1 MLANLYWFFFFLV
14 VYWSFCLFWGART
27 LRKNSSPESYYLA
40 DRSISSWVFFFSA
53 TAATFAGITI
63 ITFPSL
69 IYADGYSFLAT
80 AAIVITIPLG
90 SILFFKRQWM
100 LSRKYNL
107 ITPGEMYFK
116 YYKSH
121 TLRITILIIGLFFAV
136 PFLGIIIGATGSMVE
151 FVSAGELGRDSA
163 MWVLTAVVL
172 FYVVSG
178 GFKSMISIGV
188 VQSWL
193 FFVLFISIGLGTYY
207 YLGGLSFFDDLATA
221 NSFISFGTWGSTQGY
236 GGGDLSGFFNV
247 PGVIQWVGGL
257 GKNNPSGGPWTAVMI
272 LSFTLSYMGIV
283 LSPTFSMWSYSV
295 KSPRSFYYYQI
306 WGSGAIVGIFLFIFA
321 ALLGVGANL
330 LGANPSINLNGFALN
345 QILPELDINNVSL
358 LIFSFIGSLG
368 SASPILVGLLAICL
382 IAALQSTLAA
392 FLMTSGSM
400 VARDLYRPYI
410 DKEPSW
416 KRELLVA
423 RLAML
428 LICLAALYLATFFE
442 TSLILLGGL
451 AIAFGFQLFPVLL
464 GMIWFPWITK
474 TGATLGLITGMFFV
488 ILAETFGHKLTG
500 NALPWGRWPL
510 TIYSGLWGLFF
521 NVIVCFL
528 SSAFSSNDV
537 DKEHRKSFHDFM
549 NDHMGIHP
557 SRKKIKSLAYVLFLI
572 WAFFSI
578 GPGLIFGNLIFGSA
592 DLSYDNWVM
601 GIPSLW
607 AYQII
612 WWAAGVLLIWFMA
625 NKLDLST
632 LPKKPILNGDEYSTP
647 DDVEDKGNYI
657 DKMGGGYGWPLILI
671 GMAVATVILS
681 VYAL

>member
-27 LRKNSSPESYYLA
+27 LRTNSSPESYYLA

-63 ITFPSL
+63 ITYPSL

-121 TLRITILIIGLFFAV
+121 TLRITILIIALFFAV

-193 FFVLFISIGLGTYY
+193 FFVLFISIGFGAFY
-207 YLGGLSFFDDLATA
+207 YLGGLGFFDDLATA
-221 NSFISFGTWGSTQGY
+221 NSFISFGSWGSTQGY

-295 KSPRSFYYYQI
+295 KSPKSFYYYQI

-330 LGANPSINLNGFALN
+330 LGANPSINLNGFALS
-345 QILPELDINNVSL
+345 QILPELDINNVSS

-368 SASPILVGLLAICL
+368 SASPILVGLLSICL

-410 DKEPSW
+410 DKDPSW

-528 SSAFSSNDV
+528 SSAFSSNDA

-557 SRKKIKSLAYVLFLI
+557 SRKKIKSFAYVLFLI

-592 DLSYDNWVM
+592 DLSYSKWVM

-625 NKLDLST
+625 NKMDLST
-632 LPKKPILNGDEYSTP
+632 LPKKPILNGDEYSAP
-647 DDVEDKGNYI
+647 DDIEDKGNYI

>member
-27 LRKNSSPESYYLA
+27 LRKKTSPESYYLA
-40 DRSISSWVFFFSA
+40 DRNISSWVFFFSA

-63 ITFPSL
+63 ISYPSL

-100 LSRKYNL
+100 LSRKYNF

-116 YYKSH
+116 YYQSH

-178 GFKSMISIGV
+178 GFKPMVSIGV
-188 VQSWL
+188 LQSWL
-193 FFVLFISIGLGTYY
+193 FFVLFISIGFGAFYF
-207 YLGGLSFFDDLATA
+207 LGGLEFFDDLAIV
-221 NSFISFGTWGSTQGY
+221 NRFFPLGSWGSTQGY

-247 PGVIQWVGGL
+247 PGVIQWVAGL
-257 GKNNPSGGPWTAVMI
+257 GKNNPAGGPWTAVMI
-272 LSFTLSYMGIV
+272 LSFTLSYMGII

-295 KSPRSFYYYQI
+295 KSPRSFYYFQI
-306 WGSGAIVGIFLFIFA
+306 WGSGAIVGVFLFIFA
-321 ALLGVGANL
+321 ALLGVGANF
-330 LGANPSINLNGFALN
+330 LGANSFVNMNGFAIS
-345 QILPELDINNVSL
+345 QILPEIDLNNISS
-358 LIFSFIGSLG
+358 LIFSFIGGLG
-368 SASPILVGLLAICL
+368 SVSPILVGFLSICL

-416 KRELLVA
+416 TRELLVA
-423 RLAML
+423 RLSML
-428 LICLAALYLATFFE
+428 LICLAALYLATYFE

-488 ILAETFGHKLTG
+488 ILEETFGHKLTG

-528 SSAFSSNDV
+528 SSAFSTSDP
-537 DKEHRKSFHDFM
+537 DQEHRKSFHDFM

-557 SRKKIKSLAYVLFLI
+557 TRKKIKSLAYVLFLL

-592 DLSYDNWVM
+592 DLSYDNWIM

-612 WWAAGVLLIWFMA
+612 WWAIGVLLIWFMA

-647 DDVEDKGNYI
+647 DEVEEKGNYI

>member
-27 LRKNSSPESYYLA
+27 LRTNSSPESYYLA

-63 ITFPSL
+63 ITYPSL

-121 TLRITILIIGLFFAV
+121 TLRITILIIALFFAV

-193 FFVLFISIGLGTYY
+193 FFVLFISIGFGAFY

-221 NSFISFGTWGSTQGY
+221 NSFISFGSWGSTQGY

-295 KSPRSFYYYQI
+295 KSPKSFYYYQI

-330 LGANPSINLNGFALN
+330 LGANPSINLNGFALS
-345 QILPELDINNVSL
+345 QILPELDINNVSS

-368 SASPILVGLLAICL
+368 SASPILVCLLSICL

-410 DKEPSW
+410 DKDPSW

-451 AIAFGFQLFPVLL
+451 AIAFGFKLFPVLL

-528 SSAFSSNDV
+528 SSAFSSNDA

-557 SRKKIKSLAYVLFLI
+557 SRKKIKSFAYVLFLI

-592 DLSYDNWVM
+592 DLSYSKWVM

-625 NKLDLST
+625 NKMDLST
-632 LPKKPILNGDEYSTP
+632 LPKKPILNGDEYSAP
-647 DDVEDKGNYI
+647 DDIEDKGNYI

>member
-27 LRKNSSPESYYLA
+27 LRTNSSPESYYLA

-63 ITFPSL
+63 ITYPSL

-121 TLRITILIIGLFFAV
+121 TLRITILIIALFFAV

-193 FFVLFISIGLGTYY
+193 FFVLFISIGFGAFY

-221 NSFISFGTWGSTQGY
+221 NSFISFGSWGSTQGY

-295 KSPRSFYYYQI
+295 KSPKSFYYYQI

-330 LGANPSINLNGFALN
+330 LGANPSINLNGFALS
-345 QILPELDINNVSL
+345 QILPELDINNVSS

-368 SASPILVGLLAICL
+368 SASPILVGLLSICL

-410 DKEPSW
+410 DKDPSW

-528 SSAFSSNDV
+528 SSAFSSNDA

-557 SRKKIKSLAYVLFLI
+557 SRKKIKSFAYVLFLI

-592 DLSYDNWVM
+592 DLSYSKWVM
-601 GIPSLW
+601 GVPSLW

-625 NKLDLST
+625 NKMDLST
-632 LPKKPILNGDEYSTP
+632 LPKKPILNGDEYSAP
-647 DDVEDKGNYI
+647 DDIEDKGNYI

>member
-27 LRKNSSPESYYLA
+27 LRTNSSPESYYLA
-40 DRSISSWVFFFSA
+40 DRSITSWVFFFSA

-63 ITFPSL
+63 ITYPSL

-121 TLRITILIIGLFFAV
+121 TLRITILIIALFFAV

-193 FFVLFISIGLGTYY
+193 FFVLFISIGFGAFY

-221 NSFISFGTWGSTQGY
+221 NSFISFGSWGSTQGY

-295 KSPRSFYYYQI
+295 KSPKSFYYYQI

-330 LGANPSINLNGFALN
+330 LGANPSINLNGFALS
-345 QILPELDINNVSL
+345 QILPELDINNVSS

-368 SASPILVGLLAICL
+368 SASPILVGLLSICL

-410 DKEPSW
+410 DKDPSW

-528 SSAFSSNDV
+528 SSAFSSNDA

-557 SRKKIKSLAYVLFLI
+557 SRKKIKSFAYVLFLI

-592 DLSYDNWVM
+592 DLSYSKWVM

-625 NKLDLST
+625 NKMDLST
-632 LPKKPILNGDEYSTP
+632 LPKKPILNGDEYSAP
-647 DDVEDKGNYI
+647 DDIEDKGNYI

>member
-1 MLANLYWFFFFLV
+1 M
-14 VYWSFCLFWGART
+14 
-27 LRKNSSPESYYLA
+27 
-40 DRSISSWVFFFSA
+40 
-53 TAATFAGITI
+53 
-63 ITFPSL
+63 
-69 IYADGYSFLAT
+69 
-80 AAIVITIPLG
+80 
-90 SILFFKRQWM
+90 
-100 LSRKYNL
+100 
-107 ITPGEMYFK
+107 
-116 YYKSH
+116 
-121 TLRITILIIGLFFAV
+121 
-136 PFLGIIIGATGSMVE
+136 
-151 FVSAGELGRDSA
+151 
-163 MWVLTAVVL
+163 
-172 FYVVSG
+172 
-178 GFKSMISIGV
+178 
-188 VQSWL
+188 
-193 FFVLFISIGLGTYY
+193 
-207 YLGGLSFFDDLATA
+207 
-221 NSFISFGTWGSTQGY
+221 
-236 GGGDLSGFFNV
+236 
-247 PGVIQWVGGL
+247 
-257 GKNNPSGGPWTAVMI
+257 
-272 LSFTLSYMGIV
+272 
-283 LSPTFSMWSYSV
+283 
-295 KSPRSFYYYQI
+295 
-306 WGSGAIVGIFLFIFA
+306 IFLFIFA

-330 LGANPSINLNGFALN
+330 LGANPSINLNGFALS
-345 QILPELDINNVSL
+345 QILPELDINNVSS

-368 SASPILVGLLAICL
+368 SASPILVGLLSICL

-410 DKEPSW
+410 DKDPSW

-528 SSAFSSNDV
+528 SSAFSSNDT

-557 SRKKIKSLAYVLFLI
+557 SRKKIKSFAYVLFLI

-592 DLSYDNWVM
+592 DLSYSKWVM
-601 GIPSLW
+601 GVPSLW

-625 NKLDLST
+625 NKMDLST
-632 LPKKPILNGDEYSTP
+632 LPKKPILNGDEYSAP
-647 DDVEDKGNYI
+647 DDIEDKGNYI

>member
-27 LRKNSSPESYYLA
+27 LRTNSSPESYYLA

-63 ITFPSL
+63 ITYPSL

-121 TLRITILIIGLFFAV
+121 TLRITILIIALFFAV

-193 FFVLFISIGLGTYY
+193 FFVLFISIGFGAFY

-221 NSFISFGTWGSTQGY
+221 NSFISFGSWGSTQGY

-272 LSFTLSYMGIV
+272 LSFTLSYMGII

-295 KSPRSFYYYQI
+295 KSPKSFYYYQI

-330 LGANPSINLNGFALN
+330 LGANPSINLNGFALS
-345 QILPELDINNVSL
+345 QILPELDINNVSS

-368 SASPILVGLLAICL
+368 SASPILVGLLSICL

-410 DKEPSW
+410 DKDPSW

-528 SSAFSSNDV
+528 SSAFSSNDA

-557 SRKKIKSLAYVLFLI
+557 SRKKIKSFAYVLFLI

-592 DLSYDNWVM
+592 DLSYSKWVM

-625 NKLDLST
+625 NKMDLST
-632 LPKKPILNGDEYSTP
+632 LPKKPILNGDEYSAP
-647 DDVEDKGNYI
+647 DDIEDKGNYI

>member
-295 KSPRSFYYYQI
+295 KSPKSFYYYQI

-345 QILPELDINNVSL
+345 QILPELDINNVSS

-368 SASPILVGLLAICL
+368 SASPVLVGLLAICL

-528 SSAFSSNDV
+528 SSAFSSNDA

-632 LPKKPILNGDEYSTP
+632 LPKKPILNGDEYSAP

>member
-27 LRKNSSPESYYLA
+27 LRTNSSPESYYLA
-40 DRSISSWVFFFSA
+40 DRSISSCVFFFSA

-63 ITFPSL
+63 ITYPSL

-121 TLRITILIIGLFFAV
+121 TLRITILIIALFFAV

-193 FFVLFISIGLGTYY
+193 FFVLFISIGFGAFY

-221 NSFISFGTWGSTQGY
+221 NSFISFGSWGSTQGY

-295 KSPRSFYYYQI
+295 KSPKSFYYYQI

-330 LGANPSINLNGFALN
+330 LGANPSINLNGFALS
-345 QILPELDINNVSL
+345 QILPELDINNVSS

-368 SASPILVGLLAICL
+368 SASPILVGLLSICL

-410 DKEPSW
+410 DKDPSW

-528 SSAFSSNDV
+528 SSAFSSNDA

-557 SRKKIKSLAYVLFLI
+557 SRKKIKSFAYVLFLI

-592 DLSYDNWVM
+592 DLSYSKWVM

-625 NKLDLST
+625 NKMDLST
-632 LPKKPILNGDEYSTP
+632 LPKKPILNGDEYSAP
-647 DDVEDKGNYI
+647 DDIEDKGNYI

>member
-1 MLANLYWFFFFLV
+1 MLGNLYWFFFFLV
-14 VYWSFCLFWGART
+14 VYWIFCLFWGARP
-27 LRKNSSPESYYLA
+27 LRTNSSPESYYLA

-63 ITFPSL
+63 ITYPSL

-121 TLRITILIIGLFFAV
+121 TLRITILIIALFFAV

-193 FFVLFISIGLGTYY
+193 FFVLFISIGFGAFY

-221 NSFISFGTWGSTQGY
+221 NSFISFGSWGSTQGY

-295 KSPRSFYYYQI
+295 KSPKSFYYYQI

-330 LGANPSINLNGFALN
+330 LGANPSINLNGFALS
-345 QILPELDINNVSL
+345 QILPELDVNNVSS

-368 SASPILVGLLAICL
+368 SASPILVGLLSICL

-410 DKEPSW
+410 DKDPSW

-528 SSAFSSNDV
+528 SSAFSSNDA

-557 SRKKIKSLAYVLFLI
+557 SRKKIKSFAYVLFLI

-592 DLSYDNWVM
+592 DLSYSKWVM

-625 NKLDLST
+625 NKMDLST
-632 LPKKPILNGDEYSTP
+632 LPKKPILNGDEYSAP
-647 DDVEDKGNYI
+647 DDIEDKGNYI

>member
-295 KSPRSFYYYQI
+295 KSPKSFYYYQI

-330 LGANPSINLNGFALN
+330 LGANPSINLNGFALS
-345 QILPELDINNVSL
+345 QILPELDINNVSS

-368 SASPILVGLLAICL
+368 SASPILVGLLSICL

-410 DKEPSW
+410 DKDPSW

-528 SSAFSSNDV
+528 SSAFSSNDA

-557 SRKKIKSLAYVLFLI
+557 SRKKIKSFAYVLFLI

-592 DLSYDNWVM
+592 DLSYSKWVM

-625 NKLDLST
+625 NKMDLST
-632 LPKKPILNGDEYSTP
+632 LPKKPILNGDEYSAP
-647 DDVEDKGNYI
+647 DDIEDKGNYI

>member
-27 LRKNSSPESYYLA
+27 LRKKTSPESYYLA
-40 DRSISSWVFFFSA
+40 DRNISSWVFFFSA

-63 ITFPSL
+63 ISYPSL

-100 LSRKYNL
+100 LSRKYNF

-116 YYKSH
+116 YYQSH

-178 GFKSMISIGV
+178 GFKPMVSIGV
-188 VQSWL
+188 LQSWL
-193 FFVLFISIGLGTYY
+193 FFVLFISIGFGSFYF
-207 YLGGLSFFDDLATA
+207 LGGLEFFDDLAIV
-221 NSFISFGTWGSTQGY
+221 NRFFPLGSWGSTQGY

-247 PGVIQWVGGL
+247 PGVIQWVAGL
-257 GKNNPSGGPWTAVMI
+257 GKNNPAGGPWTAVMI
-272 LSFTLSYMGIV
+272 LSFTLSYMGII

-295 KSPRSFYYYQI
+295 KSPRSFYYFQI

-321 ALLGVGANL
+321 ALLGVGANF
-330 LGANPSINLNGFALN
+330 LGANSFVNMNGFAIS
-345 QILPELDINNVSL
+345 QILPEIDLNNISS
-358 LIFSFIGSLG
+358 LIFSFIGGLG
-368 SASPILVGLLAICL
+368 SVSPILVGFLSICL

-410 DKEPSW
+410 EKEPSW
-416 KRELLVA
+416 TRELLVA
-423 RLAML
+423 RLSML
-428 LICLAALYLATFFE
+428 LICLAALYLATYFE

-528 SSAFSSNDV
+528 SSAFSTNDP
-537 DKEHRKSFHDFM
+537 DQEHRKSFHDFM

-557 SRKKIKSLAYVLFLI
+557 TRKKIKSLAYVLFLL

-592 DLSYDNWVM
+592 DLSYDKWIM

-612 WWAAGVLLIWFMA
+612 WWAIGVLLIWFMA

-647 DDVEDKGNYI
+647 DEVEEKGNYI

>member
-27 LRKNSSPESYYLA
+27 LRTNSSPESYYLA

-63 ITFPSL
+63 ITYPSL

-121 TLRITILIIGLFFAV
+121 TLRITILIIALFFAV

-193 FFVLFISIGLGTYY
+193 FFVLFISIGFGAFY

-221 NSFISFGTWGSTQGY
+221 NSFISFGSWGSTQGY

-283 LSPTFSMWSYSV
+283 LSPTFSMLSYSV
-295 KSPRSFYYYQI
+295 KSPKSFYYYQI

-330 LGANPSINLNGFALN
+330 LGANPSINLNGFALS
-345 QILPELDINNVSL
+345 QILPELDINNVSS

-368 SASPILVGLLAICL
+368 SASPILVGLLSICL

-410 DKEPSW
+410 DKDPSW

-528 SSAFSSNDV
+528 SSAFSSNDA

-557 SRKKIKSLAYVLFLI
+557 SRKKIKSFAYVLFLI

-592 DLSYDNWVM
+592 DLSYSKWVM

-625 NKLDLST
+625 NKMDLST
-632 LPKKPILNGDEYSTP
+632 LPKKPILNGDEYSAP
-647 DDVEDKGNYI
+647 DDIEDKGNYI

>member
-27 LRKNSSPESYYLA
+27 LRKKTSPESYYLA
-40 DRSISSWVFFFSA
+40 DRNISSWVFFFSA

-63 ITFPSL
+63 ISYPSL

-100 LSRKYNL
+100 LSRKYNF

-116 YYKSH
+116 YYQSH

-136 PFLGIIIGATGSMVE
+136 PFLGIIIGATGNMVE

-178 GFKSMISIGV
+178 GFKPMVSIGV
-188 VQSWL
+188 LQSWL
-193 FFVLFISIGLGTYY
+193 FFVLFISIGFGAFYF
-207 YLGGLSFFDDLATA
+207 LGGLEFFDDLAIV
-221 NSFISFGTWGSTQGY
+221 NRFFPLGSWGSTQGY

-247 PGVIQWVGGL
+247 PGVIQWVAGL
-257 GKNNPSGGPWTAVMI
+257 GKNNPAGGPWTAVMI
-272 LSFTLSYMGIV
+272 LSFTLSYMGII

-295 KSPRSFYYYQI
+295 KSPRSFYYFQI
-306 WGSGAIVGIFLFIFA
+306 WGSGAIVGVFLFIFA
-321 ALLGVGANL
+321 ALLGVGANF
-330 LGANPSINLNGFALN
+330 LGANSFVNMNGFAIS
-345 QILPELDINNVSL
+345 QILPEIDLNNISS
-358 LIFSFIGSLG
+358 LIFSFIGGLG
-368 SASPILVGLLAICL
+368 SVSPILVGFLSICL

-416 KRELLVA
+416 TRELLVA
-423 RLAML
+423 RLSML
-428 LICLAALYLATFFE
+428 LICLAALYLATYFE

-528 SSAFSSNDV
+528 SSAFSTNDP
-537 DKEHRKSFHDFM
+537 DQEHRKSFHDFM

-557 SRKKIKSLAYVLFLI
+557 TRKKIKSLAYVLFLL

-592 DLSYDNWVM
+592 DLSYDNWIM

-612 WWAAGVLLIWFMA
+612 WWAIGVLLIWFMA

-647 DDVEDKGNYI
+647 DEVEEKGNYI

>member
-27 LRKNSSPESYYLA
+27 LRTNSSPESYYLA

-63 ITFPSL
+63 ITYPSL

-121 TLRITILIIGLFFAV
+121 TLRITILIIALFFAV

-193 FFVLFISIGLGTYY
+193 FFVLFISIGFGAFY

-221 NSFISFGTWGSTQGY
+221 NSFISFGSWGSTQGY

-295 KSPRSFYYYQI
+295 KSPKSFYYYQI

-330 LGANPSINLNGFALN
+330 LGANPSINLNGFALS
-345 QILPELDINNVSL
+345 QILPELDINNVSS

-368 SASPILVGLLAICL
+368 SASPILVGLLSICL

-410 DKEPSW
+410 DKDPSW

-528 SSAFSSNDV
+528 SSAFSSNDT

-557 SRKKIKSLAYVLFLI
+557 SRKKIKSFAYVLFLI

-592 DLSYDNWVM
+592 DLSYDKWVM

-625 NKLDLST
+625 NKMDLST
-632 LPKKPILNGDEYSTP
+632 LPKKPILNGDEYSAP
-647 DDVEDKGNYI
+647 DDIEDKGNYI

>member
-345 QILPELDINNVSL
+345 QILPELDINNVSS

-528 SSAFSSNDV
+528 SSAFSSNDA

-632 LPKKPILNGDEYSTP
+632 LPKKPILNGDEYSAP

>member
-27 LRKNSSPESYYLA
+27 LRKNNSPESYYLA

-63 ITFPSL
+63 ITYPSL
-69 IYADGYSFLAT
+69 IYADGYPFLAT

-100 LSRKYNL
+100 LSRKYNF

-121 TLRITILIIGLFFAV
+121 TLRIIILIIALFFAV

-151 FVSAGELGRDSA
+151 YISAGEIGRDSA

-172 FYVVSG
+172 FYIVSG
-178 GFKSMISIGV
+178 GFKPMISIGV

-193 FFVLFISIGLGTYY
+193 FFILFISIGFGAFY
-207 YLGGLSFFDDLATA
+207 YLNGLDFFDDLSTA
-221 NSFISFGTWGSTQGY
+221 NNFVSFGSWGTTKGY

-247 PGVIQWVGGL
+247 PGVIQWVAGI
-257 GKNNPSGGPWTAVMI
+257 GKNNPSGGPWTAVMV
-272 LSFTLSYMGIV
+272 LSFSLSYMGII

-295 KSPRSFYYYQI
+295 KSPKSFYYYQI
-306 WGSGAIVGIFLFIFA
+306 WGSGAIVGVFLFIFA

-330 LGANPSINLNGFALN
+330 LGANSSINLNGFALN
-345 QILPELDINNVSL
+345 QLLPELDFNNISSL
-358 LIFSFIGSLG
+358 VFTFIGSLTV
-368 SASPILVGLLAICL
+368 ASPILVGFLAICL
-382 IAALQSTLAA
+382 IGALQSTLAA

-428 LICLAALYLATFFE
+428 LICLGALYLATFFE

-528 SSAFSSNDV
+528 SSAFSSNDI
-537 DKEHRKSFHDFM
+537 DKEHRQSFHDFM

-578 GPGLIFGNLIFGSA
+578 GPGLVFGNLIFGSA
-592 DLSYDNWVM
+592 DQTYDKWIM

-632 LPKKPILNGDEYSTP
+632 LPKKPILNGDEYSAP
-647 DDVEDKGNYI
+647 DDVEEKGNYI
-657 DKMGGGYGWPLILI
+657 DRMGGGYGWPLILI

>member
-27 LRKNSSPESYYLA
+27 LRKKTSPESYYLA
-40 DRSISSWVFFFSA
+40 DRNISSWVFFFSA

-63 ITFPSL
+63 ISYPSL

-100 LSRKYNL
+100 LSRKYNF

-116 YYKSH
+116 YYQSH

-136 PFLGIIIGATGSMVE
+136 PFLGIIIGATGNMVE

-178 GFKSMISIGV
+178 GFKPMVSIGV
-188 VQSWL
+188 LQSWL
-193 FFVLFISIGLGTYY
+193 FFVLFISIGFGAFYF
-207 YLGGLSFFDDLATA
+207 LGGLEFFDDLAIV
-221 NSFISFGTWGSTQGY
+221 NRFFPLGSWGSTQGY

-247 PGVIQWVGGL
+247 PGVIQWVAGL
-257 GKNNPSGGPWTAVMI
+257 GKNNPAGGPWTAVMI
-272 LSFTLSYMGIV
+272 LSFTLSYMGII

-295 KSPRSFYYYQI
+295 KSPRSFYYFQI

-321 ALLGVGANL
+321 ALLGVGANF
-330 LGANPSINLNGFALN
+330 LGANSFVNMNGFAIS
-345 QILPELDINNVSL
+345 QILPEIDLNNISS
-358 LIFSFIGSLG
+358 LIFSFIGGLG
-368 SASPILVGLLAICL
+368 SVSPILVGFLSICL

-416 KRELLVA
+416 TRELLVA
-423 RLAML
+423 RLSML
-428 LICLAALYLATFFE
+428 LICLAALYLATYFE

-528 SSAFSSNDV
+528 SSAFSTNDP
-537 DKEHRKSFHDFM
+537 DQEHRKSFHDFM

-557 SRKKIKSLAYVLFLI
+557 TRKKIKSLAYVLFLL

-592 DLSYDNWVM
+592 DLSYDKWIM

-612 WWAAGVLLIWFMA
+612 WWAIGVLLIWFMA

-647 DDVEDKGNYI
+647 DEVEEKGNYI
-657 DKMGGGYGWPLILI
+657 DKMSGGYGWPLILI

>member
-27 LRKNSSPESYYLA
+27 LRTNSPPESYYLA

-63 ITFPSL
+63 ITYPSL

-121 TLRITILIIGLFFAV
+121 TLRITILIIALFFAV

-193 FFVLFISIGLGTYY
+193 FFVLFISIGFGAFY
-207 YLGGLSFFDDLATA
+207 YLGGLNFFDDLATA
-221 NSFISFGTWGSTQGY
+221 NSFISFGSWGTTQGY
-236 GGGDLSGFFNV
+236 GGGELSGFFNV

-257 GKNNPSGGPWTAVMI
+257 GKNNPAGGPWTAVMI

-295 KSPRSFYYYQI
+295 KSPKSFYYYQI

-345 QILPELDINNVSL
+345 QILPELDINNVSS

-368 SASPILVGLLAICL
+368 SASPILVGLLSICL

-528 SSAFSSNDV
+528 SSAFSSNDS

-632 LPKKPILNGDEYSTP
+632 LPKKPILNGDEYSAP

>member
-236 GGGDLSGFFNV
+236 GGGDLSSFFNV

-295 KSPRSFYYYQI
+295 KSPKSFYYYQI

-345 QILPELDINNVSL
+345 QILPELDINNVSS

-368 SASPILVGLLAICL
+368 SASPVLVGLLAICL

-528 SSAFSSNDV
+528 SSAFSSNDA

-632 LPKKPILNGDEYSTP
+632 LPKKPILNGDEYSAP

>member
-27 LRKNSSPESYYLA
+27 LRTNSSPESYYLA

-63 ITFPSL
+63 ITYPSL

-121 TLRITILIIGLFFAV
+121 TLRITILIIALFFAV

-151 FVSAGELGRDSA
+151 FISAGELGRDSA

-193 FFVLFISIGLGTYY
+193 FFVLFISIGFGAFY

-221 NSFISFGTWGSTQGY
+221 NSFISFGSWGSTQGY

-295 KSPRSFYYYQI
+295 KSPKSFYYYQI

-330 LGANPSINLNGFALN
+330 LGANPSINLNGFALS
-345 QILPELDINNVSL
+345 QILPELDINNVSS

-368 SASPILVGLLAICL
+368 SASPILVGLLSICL

-410 DKEPSW
+410 DKDPSW

-528 SSAFSSNDV
+528 SSAFSSNDA

-557 SRKKIKSLAYVLFLI
+557 SRKKIKSFAYVLFLI

-592 DLSYDNWVM
+592 DLSYSKWVM

-625 NKLDLST
+625 NKMDLST
-632 LPKKPILNGDEYSTP
+632 LPKKPILNGDEYSAP
-647 DDVEDKGNYI
+647 DDIEDKGNYI

>member
-27 LRKNSSPESYYLA
+27 LRTNSSPESYYLA

-63 ITFPSL
+63 ITYPSL

-121 TLRITILIIGLFFAV
+121 TLRITILIIALFFAV

-193 FFVLFISIGLGTYY
+193 FFVLFISIGFGAFY
-207 YLGGLSFFDDLATA
+207 YLGGLNFFDDLATA
-221 NSFISFGTWGSTQGY
+221 NSFISFGSWGTTQGY
-236 GGGDLSGFFNV
+236 GGGELSGFFNV

-257 GKNNPSGGPWTAVMI
+257 GKNNPAGGPWTAVMI

-295 KSPRSFYYYQI
+295 KSPKSFYYYQI

-345 QILPELDINNVSL
+345 QILPELDINNVSS

-368 SASPILVGLLAICL
+368 SASPILVGLLSICL

-528 SSAFSSNDV
+528 SSAFSSNDS
-537 DKEHRKSFHDFM
+537 DKEYRKSFHDFM

-632 LPKKPILNGDEYSTP
+632 LPKKPILNGDEYSAP

>member
-27 LRKNSSPESYYLA
+27 LRTNSSPESYYLA

-63 ITFPSL
+63 ITYPSL

-121 TLRITILIIGLFFAV
+121 TLRITILIIALFFAV

-193 FFVLFISIGLGTYY
+193 FFVLFISIGFGAFY

-221 NSFISFGTWGSTQGY
+221 NSFISFGSWGSTQGY

-295 KSPRSFYYYQI
+295 KSPKSFYYYQI

-330 LGANPSINLNGFALN
+330 LGANPSINLNGFALSH
-345 QILPELDINNVSL
+345 ILPELDINNVSS

-368 SASPILVGLLAICL
+368 SASPILVGLLSICL

-410 DKEPSW
+410 DKDPSW

-528 SSAFSSNDV
+528 SSAFSSNDA

-557 SRKKIKSLAYVLFLI
+557 SRKKIKSFAYVLFLI

-592 DLSYDNWVM
+592 DLSYSKWVM

-625 NKLDLST
+625 NKMDLST
-632 LPKKPILNGDEYSTP
+632 LPKKPILNGDEYSAP
-647 DDVEDKGNYI
+647 DDIEDKGNYI

>member
-27 LRKNSSPESYYLA
+27 LRTNSSPESYYLA

-63 ITFPSL
+63 ITYPSL

-121 TLRITILIIGLFFAV
+121 TLRITILIIALFFAV

-295 KSPRSFYYYQI
+295 KSPKSFYYYQI

-345 QILPELDINNVSL
+345 QILPELDINNVSS

-410 DKEPSW
+410 DKEPTW

-488 ILAETFGHKLTG
+488 VLAETFGHKLTG

-528 SSAFSSNDV
+528 SSAFSSNDS

-632 LPKKPILNGDEYSTP
+632 LPKKPILNGDEYSAP

>member
-295 KSPRSFYYYQI
+295 KSPKSFYYYQI

-345 QILPELDINNVSL
+345 QILPELDINNVSS

-368 SASPILVGLLAICL
+368 SASPVLVGLLAICL

-632 LPKKPILNGDEYSTP
+632 LPKKPILNGDEYSAP

>member
-14 VYWSFCLFWGART
+14 IYWSFCLFWGART

-40 DRSISSWVFFFSA
+40 DRNITSWVFFFSA

-63 ITFPSL
+63 ITYPSL

-121 TLRITILIIGLFFAV
+121 TLRITILIIALFFAV
-136 PFLGIIIGATGSMVE
+136 PFLGIIIGATGNMVE
-151 FVSAGELGRDSA
+151 FISAGELGRDSA

-178 GFKSMISIGV
+178 GFKPMISIGV
-188 VQSWL
+188 LQSWL
-193 FFVLFISIGLGTYY
+193 FFILFISIGLGAFY
-207 YLGGLSFFDDLATA
+207 YLGGLNFFDDLSTT
-221 NSFISFGTWGSTQGY
+221 NNFISFGSWGTTEGY
-236 GGGDLSGFFNV
+236 GGGDLSGYFNV
-247 PGVIQWVGGL
+247 PGVIQWVAGI

-272 LSFTLSYMGIV
+272 LSFTLSYMGII

-295 KSPRSFYYYQI
+295 KSPKSFYYFQI

-330 LGANPSINLNGFALN
+330 LGANSSVNLNGFTLN
-345 QILPELDINNVSL
+345 QLLPELDLNNISS
-358 LIFSFIGSLG
+358 LIFNFIGSL
-368 SASPILVGLLAICL
+368 SVASPILVGLLAISL

-392 FLMTSGSM
+392 FLMTSGIM

-528 SSAFSSNDV
+528 SSAFSSNDI
-537 DKEHRKSFHDFM
+537 DKDHRQSFHDFM

-592 DLSYDNWVM
+592 DQAYDKWVM

-612 WWAAGVLLIWFMA
+612 WWAVGVLLIWFMA

-632 LPKKPILNGDEYSTP
+632 LPKKPILNGDEYSAP
-647 DDVEDKGNYI
+647 DDVEEKGNYI

>member
-193 FFVLFISIGLGTYY
+193 FFVLFISIGLGTFY

-295 KSPRSFYYYQI
+295 KSPKSFYYYQI

-330 LGANPSINLNGFALN
+330 LGANPLINLNGFALN

-410 DKEPSW
+410 DKESTW

-528 SSAFSSNDV
+528 SSAFSSNDA

-549 NDHMGIHP
+549 NEHMGIHP

-632 LPKKPILNGDEYSTP
+632 LPKKPILNGDEYSAP

>member
-27 LRKNSSPESYYLA
+27 LRANSSPESYYLA

-63 ITFPSL
+63 ITYPSL

-121 TLRITILIIGLFFAV
+121 TLRITILIIALFFAV

-151 FVSAGELGRDSA
+151 FVSGGELGRDSA

-193 FFVLFISIGLGTYY
+193 FFVLFISIGFGAFY

-221 NSFISFGTWGSTQGY
+221 NSFISFGSWGSTQGY

-295 KSPRSFYYYQI
+295 KSPKSFYYYQI

-330 LGANPSINLNGFALN
+330 LGANPSINLNGFALS
-345 QILPELDINNVSL
+345 QILPELDITNVSS
-358 LIFSFIGSLG
+358 LIFSFIGSLS
-368 SASPILVGLLAICL
+368 SASPILVGLLSICL

-528 SSAFSSNDV
+528 SSAFSSNDT

-557 SRKKIKSLAYVLFLI
+557 SRKKIKSFAYVLFLI

-592 DLSYDNWVM
+592 DLSYDKWVM

-625 NKLDLST
+625 NKMDLST
-632 LPKKPILNGDEYSTP
+632 LPKKPILNGDEYSAP
-647 DDVEDKGNYI
+647 DDIEDKGNYI

>member
-330 LGANPSINLNGFALN
+330 LGANPLINLNGFALN
-345 QILPELDINNVSL
+345 QILPELDINNVSS

-368 SASPILVGLLAICL
+368 SASPVLVGLLAICL

-528 SSAFSSNDV
+528 SSAFSSNDA

-632 LPKKPILNGDEYSTP
+632 LPKKPILNGDEYSAP

>member
-295 KSPRSFYYYQI
+295 KSPKSFYYYQI

-330 LGANPSINLNGFALN
+330 LGANPLINLNGFALN
-345 QILPELDINNVSL
+345 QILPELDINNVSS

-368 SASPILVGLLAICL
+368 SASPVLVGLLAICL

-528 SSAFSSNDV
+528 SSAFSSNDA

-632 LPKKPILNGDEYSTP
+632 LPKKPILNGDEYSAP

>member
-330 LGANPSINLNGFALN
+330 LGANPLINLNGFALN

-592 DLSYDNWVM
+592 DLSYDKWVM

-632 LPKKPILNGDEYSTP
+632 LPKKPILNGDEYSAP

>member
-27 LRKNSSPESYYLA
+27 LRKKTSPESYYLA
-40 DRSISSWVFFFSA
+40 DRNISSWVFFFSA

-63 ITFPSL
+63 ISYPSL

-100 LSRKYNL
+100 LSRKYNF

-116 YYKSH
+116 YYQSH

-178 GFKSMISIGV
+178 GFKPMVSIGV
-188 VQSWL
+188 LQSWL
-193 FFVLFISIGLGTYY
+193 FFVLFISIGFGAFYF
-207 YLGGLSFFDDLATA
+207 LGGLEFFDDLAIV
-221 NSFISFGTWGSTQGY
+221 NRFFPLGSWGSTQGY

-247 PGVIQWVGGL
+247 PGVIQWVAGL
-257 GKNNPSGGPWTAVMI
+257 GKNNPAGGPWTAVMI
-272 LSFTLSYMGIV
+272 LSFTLSYMGII

-295 KSPRSFYYYQI
+295 KSPRSFYYFQI

-321 ALLGVGANL
+321 ALLGVGANF
-330 LGANPSINLNGFALN
+330 LGANSFVNMNGFAIS
-345 QILPELDINNVSL
+345 QILPEIDLNNISS
-358 LIFSFIGSLG
+358 LIFSFIGGLG
-368 SASPILVGLLAICL
+368 SVSPILVGFLSICL

-416 KRELLVA
+416 TRELLVA
-423 RLAML
+423 RLSML
-428 LICLAALYLATFFE
+428 LICLAALYLATYFE

-528 SSAFSSNDV
+528 SSAFSTNDP
-537 DKEHRKSFHDFM
+537 DQEHRKSFHDFM

-557 SRKKIKSLAYVLFLI
+557 TRKKIKSLAYVLFLL

-592 DLSYDNWVM
+592 DLSYDKWIM

-612 WWAAGVLLIWFMA
+612 WWAIGVLLIWFMA

-647 DDVEDKGNYI
+647 DEVEEKGNYI

>member
-27 LRKNSSPESYYLA
+27 LRTNSSPESYYLA

-63 ITFPSL
+63 ITYPSL

-121 TLRITILIIGLFFAV
+121 TLRITILIIALFFAV

-193 FFVLFISIGLGTYY
+193 FFVLFISIGFGAFY

-221 NSFISFGTWGSTQGY
+221 NSFISFGSWGSTQGY
-236 GGGDLSGFFNV
+236 GGGDLSSFFNV

-295 KSPRSFYYYQI
+295 KSPKSFYYYQI

-330 LGANPSINLNGFALN
+330 LGANPSINLNGFALS
-345 QILPELDINNVSL
+345 QILPELDINNVSS

-368 SASPILVGLLAICL
+368 SASPILVGLLSICL

-410 DKEPSW
+410 DKDPSW

-528 SSAFSSNDV
+528 SSAFSSNDA

-557 SRKKIKSLAYVLFLI
+557 SRKKIKSFAYVLFLI

-592 DLSYDNWVM
+592 DLSYSKWVM

-625 NKLDLST
+625 NKMDLST
-632 LPKKPILNGDEYSTP
+632 LPKKPILNGDEYSAP
-647 DDVEDKGNYI
+647 DDIEDKGNYI

>member
-14 VYWSFCLFWGART
+14 IYWSFCLFWGART

-40 DRSISSWVFFFSA
+40 DRNITSWVFFFSA

-63 ITFPSL
+63 ITYPSL

-121 TLRITILIIGLFFAV
+121 TLRITILIIALFFAV
-136 PFLGIIIGATGSMVE
+136 PFLGIIIGATGNMVE
-151 FVSAGELGRDSA
+151 FISAGELGRDSA

-178 GFKSMISIGV
+178 GFKPMISIGV
-188 VQSWL
+188 LQSWL
-193 FFVLFISIGLGTYY
+193 FFILFISIGLGAFY
-207 YLGGLSFFDDLATA
+207 YLGGLNFFDDLSTT
-221 NSFISFGTWGSTQGY
+221 NNFISFGSWGTTEGY
-236 GGGDLSGFFNV
+236 GGGDLSGYFNV
-247 PGVIQWVGGL
+247 PGVIQWVAGI

-272 LSFTLSYMGIV
+272 LSFTLSYMGII

-295 KSPRSFYYYQI
+295 KSPKSFYYFQI

-330 LGANPSINLNGFALN
+330 LGANSSVNLNGFTLN
-345 QILPELDINNVSL
+345 QLLPELDLNNISS
-358 LIFSFIGSLG
+358 LIFNFIGSL
-368 SASPILVGLLAICL
+368 SVASPILVGLLAISL

-521 NVIVCFL
+521 NIIVCFL
-528 SSAFSSNDV
+528 SSAFSSNDI
-537 DKEHRKSFHDFM
+537 DKDHRQSFHDFM

-592 DLSYDNWVM
+592 DQAYDKWVM

-632 LPKKPILNGDEYSTP
+632 LPKKPILNGDEYSAP
-647 DDVEDKGNYI
+647 DDVEEKGNYI